1 MLGGYSQGAM
11 VASEV
16 AFQTD
21 LEIAGLVLL
30 SGTLVDEGSWERQFH
45 TRRGTPMFL
54 SHGRSDPVLPFEVA
68 DRFRSKLE
76 AAGVRVTWVPFEGGH
91 EIPASVVSELNKFIA
106 SLRLTN

>member
-16 AFQTD
+16 AFQSD

-45 TRRGTPMFL
+45 TRRGTPVFL

-76 AAGVRVTWVPFEGGH
+76 AAGVRVTWVPFDGGH
-91 EIPASVVSELNKFIA
+91 EIPATVVSELNKFIA
-106 SLRLTN
+106 SLRLAN

>member
-30 SGTLVDEGSWERQFH
+30 SGTLVDEAAWERQFH
-45 TRRGTPMFL
+45 TRRGAPVFL

-68 DRFRSKLE
+68 DRFRSK
-76 AAGVRVTWVPFEGGH
+76 
-91 EIPASVVSELNKFIA
+91 S
-106 SLRLTN
+106 